1 MSNSF
6 LNFMLIY
13 NLCPKTNLS
22 TGQNFSDLSTTSATY
37 RPKYELEILSR
48 ALYKLFWF
56 CELEI
61 LTLLTSA
68 QGHISIREFTY
79 LKNRNVHADE
89 REFT

>member
-48 ALYKLFWF
+48 ALYTRAV
-56 CELEI
+56 C
-61 LTLLTSA
+61 
-68 QGHISIREFTY
+68 
-79 LKNRNVHADE
+79 KNRNRSISSFVFKDIDHLKIWLQ
-89 REFT
+89 FLC